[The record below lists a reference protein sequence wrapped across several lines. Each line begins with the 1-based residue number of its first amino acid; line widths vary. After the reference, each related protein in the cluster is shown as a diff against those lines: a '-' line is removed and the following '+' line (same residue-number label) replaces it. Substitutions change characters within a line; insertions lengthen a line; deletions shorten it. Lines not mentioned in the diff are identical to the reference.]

1 MDIDNIAHSS
11 QQHTSVLDG
20 IKSRT
25 TNWTPS
31 SPILAEDFLPTVEEK
46 KQDSFIAT
54 GPEKALHQG
63 NLLKFAENLPKGL
76 KEPLFSTTGKNSKN
90 MKHPDASF
98 TSEYRFRHIVPFLY
112 TGNYLSE
119 PDKRKLESRCPQAR
133 TFSSLWNTYGAIDTT
148 SMQNATAYLY
158 VLPHEHHRCSPR
170 STIRLR

>member
-1 MDIDNIAHSS
+1 MDTDQLVEQHSS
-11 QQHTSVLDG
+11 ILKG
-20 IKSRT
+20 IESRNTDLPPRSPVFTEEYLPIVEKKKS
-25 TNWTPS
+25 N
-31 SPILAEDFLPTVEEK
+31 PILDK
-46 KQDSFIAT
+46 
-54 GPEKALHQG
+54 GPKKALNRK
-63 NLLKFAENLPKGL
+63 NLLDFAESLPEGL
-76 KEPLFSTTGKNSKN
+76 KAPLFSETGKNSKS
-90 MKHPDASF
+90 MKHPFTSF
-98 TSEYRFRHIVPFLY
+98 TSEYRLCHIVPFLY